1 MEAIQVNVPRLHP
14 LDDYLRTDRLPP
26 HTLCPPGCGIGI
38 ALNAFLRAV
47 SELVGG
53 EGKLD
58 RKNVLF
64 VGGIGCTARTSMY
77 TMFDSAHVTHGRA
90 IPFATGAK
98 LANPPNIIPVVF
110 SGDGDLAGIGGNH
123 LIHAARRNMD
133 LLVVVINNMT
143 YGLTGGQLSP
153 PTTPPTGHYTT
164 TTPYGN
170 PERPFN

>member
-1 MEAIQVNVPRLHP
+1 M
-14 LDDYLRTDRLPP
+14 
-26 HTLCPPGCGIGI
+26 
-38 ALNAFLRAV
+38 
-47 SELVGG
+47 VGG

-143 YGLTGGQLSP
+143 YGLTGGPVIP
-153 PTTPPTGHYTT
+153 PHNPPRATTPPPLHTGTRRDPSTDTPSWPRRAATT
-164 TTPYGN
+164 WLGHP
-170 PERPFN
+170 